1 MATIKPTLTITAN
14 SSSSTRTP
22 GPISFPLNL
31 SVTDSLTVD
40 TTTSNHYTCTTSST
54 LVIDGSALDT
64 TSPAGTAGTSGSYIY
79 MKNTDTSN
87 DIMIGFDADGES
99 PVVDLSP
106 AGQEQR
112 LFTLKPLEFAWFPFD
127 YCGDITAESIGGSAV
142 LEYWIFDR

>member
-14 SSSSTRTP
+14 ASSSTRTP

-40 TTTSNHYTCTTSST
+40 TTTSNHYTCSTATT

-64 TSPAGTAGTSGSYIY
+64 TSPAGTAGTSGCFIY
-79 MKNTDTSN
+79 MKNTDTTDN
-87 DIMIGFDADGES
+87 IMIGFDADGETGD
-99 PVVDLSP
+99 VSP
-106 AGQEQR
+106 AGADGLR
-112 LFTLKPLEFAWFPFD
+112 FMTLKPLEFAWFPFD
-127 YCGDITAESIGGSAV
+127 YCGDITAEASANSPV